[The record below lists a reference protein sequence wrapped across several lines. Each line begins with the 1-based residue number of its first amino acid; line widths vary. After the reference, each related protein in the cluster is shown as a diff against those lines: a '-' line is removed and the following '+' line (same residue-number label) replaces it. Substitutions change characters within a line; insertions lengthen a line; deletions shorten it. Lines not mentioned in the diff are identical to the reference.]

1 MISYWPPSSSQPWD
15 SLYGSPLQA
24 ATMSDSTSH
33 MLPALMDALKK
44 PLRIPPDFSTYA
56 EEKELFP
63 LLERLLHEVLVS
75 RPADPCRSWPAT

>member
-1 MISYWPPSSSQPWD
+1 
-15 SLYGSPLQA
+15 
-24 ATMSDSTSH
+24 MSDSTSH

-75 RPADPCRSWPAT
+75 RPADPLQVMASYLAREKDDGG